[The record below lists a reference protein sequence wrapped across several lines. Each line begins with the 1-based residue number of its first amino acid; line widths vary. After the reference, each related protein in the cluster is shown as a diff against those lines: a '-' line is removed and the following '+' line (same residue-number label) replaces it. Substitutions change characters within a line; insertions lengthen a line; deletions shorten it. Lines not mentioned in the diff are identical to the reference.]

1 VSALTV
7 GDRREAENRLLGAYL
22 DGLHVPRSE
31 RPSANEVRLRYDSAH
46 AYGLV
51 VWIVTHQSDRAQL
64 PEVCRAL
71 IERFGAA
78 FVDCRSDRALDR
90 LSC

>member
-1 VSALTV
+1 
-7 GDRREAENRLLGAYL
+7 LLDAYR
-22 DGLHVPRSE
+22 DALHVPHSE
-31 RPSANEVRLRYDSAH
+31 RPSADEVRLRYDSAH

-78 FVDCRSDRALDR
+78 FVDCKSDQALDR
-90 LSC
+90 LDC